1 MYPSPLMPEGLIC
14 TSVTSNDQN
23 RYFLYIC
30 TSVTSKSESILS
42 IKFYYVV
49 ASYALWA
56 CLGRRLLLRA
66 QTRVS
71 PESYPSPVPSNL
83 NVKLPQAR
91 QGHRT
96 RQFTTKPLAT
106 IAAH

>member
-1 MYPSPLMPEGLIC
+1 MYPSPLMPEGL
-14 TSVTSNDQN
+14 
-23 RYFLYIC
+23 IC

-91 QGHRT
+91 QVHRT

>member
-42 IKFYYVV
+42 IKFYNVV
-49 ASYALWA
+49 ASYARYGPVSVVGYCCAL
-56 CLGRRLLLRA
+56 RRAFLPSP
-66 QTRVS
+66 TRV
-71 PESYPSPVPSNL
+71 PSRV
-83 NVKLPQAR
+83 
-91 QGHRT
+91 T
-96 RQFTTKPLAT
+96 
-106 IAAH
+106 